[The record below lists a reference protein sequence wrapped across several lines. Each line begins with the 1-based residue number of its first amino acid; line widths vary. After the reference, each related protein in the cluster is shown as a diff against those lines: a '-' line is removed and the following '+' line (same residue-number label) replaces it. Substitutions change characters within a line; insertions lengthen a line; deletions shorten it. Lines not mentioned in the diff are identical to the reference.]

1 VFCGSPAVVILCF
14 YFCVFVVGVVAVA
27 ALFWGV
33 VGARIGMV
41 AIPINSL
48 TVFLVWW
55 LLCALFF

>member
-1 VFCGSPAVVILCF
+1 MCF
-14 YFCVFVVGVVAVA
+14 YLCVFVVGVIAAA

-48 TVFLVWW
+48 VVLLVWW